1 MEFSHVALNCKDLPA
16 TIEFYSTHFGFK
28 VSRRLPIGE
37 GKEIIFLYNGSVY
50 LELFP
55 TDDPNYASTTDG
67 PNTTGII
74 RHFAFKVENVDNFI
88 NTLADKSIITLGPL
102 DFDAFI
108 SGWRTVWLHDPNG
121 HIVEVSQGYHD

>member
-1 MEFSHVALNCKDLPA
+1 MA
-16 TIEFYSTHFGFK
+16 
-28 VSRRLPIGE
+28 VS
-37 GKEIIFLYNGSVY
+37 
-50 LELFP
+50 
-55 TDDPNYASTTDG
+55 NYASTTDG

>member
-55 TDDPNYASTTDG
+55 TDDANYASTTDG

-74 RHFAFKVENVDNFI
+74 RHFAFKAENVDNFI
-88 NTLADKSIITLGPL
+88 ISPDSISLKKLTSVLLFSQEIQKLYTI
-102 DFDAFI
+102 FECICF
-108 SGWRTVWLHDPNG
+108 
-121 HIVEVSQGYHD
+121 EVVYLYSRF